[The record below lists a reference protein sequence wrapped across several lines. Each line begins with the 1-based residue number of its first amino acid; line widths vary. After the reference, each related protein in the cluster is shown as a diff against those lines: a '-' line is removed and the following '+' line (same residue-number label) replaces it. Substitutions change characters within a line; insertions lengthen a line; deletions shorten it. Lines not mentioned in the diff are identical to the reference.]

1 MAGHDIVVVGAS
13 AGGVEALTEFVRHLP
28 ADLPAAVF
36 VVLHVPADGTSV
48 LPQILNRRGPL
59 PAEHPRDGTPILPG
73 RIYVAPP
80 NRHLLIKDG
89 HLRLALGPR
98 ENGHR
103 PAIDPL
109 FRTAARSYGRRVVG
123 VVLSGVLDDGTAGLI
138 AVKMRGGL
146 AIAQHPDEALYSGMP
161 RSAIENVAVDHVL
174 PIAQI
179 ARVLVDLAHQPVA
192 AAGAESTPAALDME
206 ADMAELAPDALHDE
220 ERPGTPSGFGCP
232 DCGGVLWELRDRE
245 LIRFRCRVGHAWS
258 PDSLLAEQAEQ
269 LEEALWTALRALQ
282 ESAALAH
289 RIAERYQ
296 RQGQAAMQARFEQQ
310 ARDAHSRA
318 EVIRRVLLSR
328 ADTVDVGPAG
338 ANGDPEA
345 AQRLPEGEP
354 ASDR

>member
-13 AGGVEALTEFVRHLP
+13 AGGVEALTELVRQLP

-48 LPQILNRRGPL
+48 LPQILTRRGPL
-59 PAEHPRDGTPILPG
+59 PAEHPRDGAPIRPG

-80 NRHLLIKDG
+80 NRHLLLKDG

-109 FRTAARSYGRRVVG
+109 FRTAARHYGRRVVG
-123 VVLSGVLDDGTAGLI
+123 VVLSGTLDDGTAGLI
-138 AVKMRGGL
+138 AVKLRGGL

-161 RSAIENVAVDHVL
+161 RSAIDNVAVDHVL
-174 PIAQI
+174 PIAGI
-179 ARVLVDLAHQPVA
+179 ASLLVELAHTPVA
-192 AAGAESTPAALDME
+192 DASGEPTPAEMNME
-206 ADMAELAPDALHDE
+206 ADMAELAPDALHND

-232 DCGGVLWELRDRE
+232 DCGGVLWELRDGE
-245 LIRFRCRVGHAWS
+245 VTRFRCRVGHAWS

-269 LEEALWTALRALQ
+269 LEEALWIALRALQ
-282 ESAALAH
+282 ESGALA
-289 RIAERYQ
+289 RRLAERYQ
-296 RQGQAAMQARFEQQ
+296 RQGQAAMRARFEQQ
-310 ARDAHSRA
+310 AQDANSRA

-328 ADTVDVGPAG
+328 EDTVAAGLAG
-338 ANGDPEA
+338 ADGNPEM
-345 AQRLPEGEP
+345 AQRLAEGDP